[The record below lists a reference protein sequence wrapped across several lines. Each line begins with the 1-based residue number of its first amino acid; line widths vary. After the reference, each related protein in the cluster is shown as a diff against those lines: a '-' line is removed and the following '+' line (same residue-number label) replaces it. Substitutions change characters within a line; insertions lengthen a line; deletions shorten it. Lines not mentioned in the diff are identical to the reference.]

1 MPDTPATMGAETFR
15 ATAGR
20 LRKQAAALQA
30 SYVQQDIE
38 NLANIYE
45 LLAATAEQIQSID
58 LGVPPKSEETRR
70 P

>member
-1 MPDTPATMGAETFR
+1 VSDTSATTDAETFR
-15 ATAGR
+15 TAAGR

-38 NLANIYE
+38 NLADIYE
-45 LLAATAEQIQSID
+45 LLADTAERIQSFGP
-58 LGVPPKSEETRR
+58 GVPTQPVVTLR